1 MVTVDRANLQKG
13 LVSSRQALMRP
24 TADPLRGMVTGDNLR
39 LVQAGYLSV
48 WDDIPLESNNGTSG
62 EFSVNGADL
71 YSIVAAASE
80 ETIELKLNER
90 SLGVRYGKSRL
101 RIPYLPTFGEIPD
114 VPSVVSS
121 VELPAAFMA
130 ALSETPKFLA
140 RTEDKPSLSCAYVKH
155 EGNKVMLFAT
165 NSIIIYFASFDVD
178 VSGDTEYLIPIQT
191 VESVS
196 KVFGKKD
203 VRLGLSDKG
212 HIYMSSGSVSMLTP
226 GFNGKYPVGA
236 LDLAKTVGA
245 SMFTTDK
252 KELVRLL
259 RLGLDV
265 SEGTRVAISQKT
277 ATDVSFAF
285 QETRL
290 EADLYLESVAN
301 VGQFDLINLN
311 PHFLLSCL
319 SPMGDEVMFNEGSTG
334 AVRITDGKTVSILHK
349 LLAY

>member
-1 MVTVDRANLQKG
+1 M
-13 LVSSRQALMRP
+13 
-24 TADPLRGMVTGDNLR
+24 
-39 LVQAGYLSV
+39 
-48 WDDIPLESNNGTSG
+48 
-62 EFSVNGADL
+62 
-71 YSIVAAASE
+71 
-80 ETIELKLNER
+80 
-90 SLGVRYGKSRL
+90 
-101 RIPYLPTFGEIPD
+101 
-114 VPSVVSS
+114 VSS

-212 HIYMSSGSVSMLTP
+212 HIYMSGGSVSMLTP

-301 VGQFDLINLN
+301 VCQFDLINLN